1 MTSMISKRR
10 CRWRHHPDRND
21 VGEAYELKLVR
32 DPPITA
38 AVVNAETVTG
48 SAKMFYY
55 KQWIIYKQ
63 AIVYK
68 NQYVSILQALEMLI
82 PAKTSTRSWLRGI
95 EVNNDKIHVSFIIW
109 KGENERI
116 IRNLPISLPLSQNR
130 RIIEGNGYE
139 RDKWTSHRSY
149 VLIKKISP
157 ILKGKICFHFD
168 RVSN

>member
-1 MTSMISKRR
+1 MNRRKLEAFHQRVDIVADDVHFLVASPPMTSPSGPERR
-10 CRWRHHPDRND
+10 LWSHR
-21 VGEAYELKLVR
+21 VEACPRSPLSSAV
-32 DPPITA
+32 
-38 AVVNAETVTG
+38 VVNAETVTG

-109 KGENERI
+109 NGENERT
-116 IRNLPISLPLSQNR
+116 IRNLSISLPLTQNR
-130 RIIEGNGYE
+130 RIIEGNGHE
-139 RDKWTSHRSY
+139 RDK
-149 VLIKKISP
+149 
-157 ILKGKICFHFD
+157 
-168 RVSN
+168 